1 MCPADRSSLA
11 QRKFELK
18 KKGIAMRNVRLLMK
32 YGLIFHVKAVWRVKW
47 QFLLLLAAMAAVL
60 AVAAGRPPK
69 LFSITYYNADGT
81 YASKMAIDNF
91 TEVLKGLAEMEEVQ
105 NLPAHPAGDVFIYFP
120 KDFADRWQYFES
132 LPVEVYILTQ
142 QPLYQALLRETFQAY
157 EEIMLGSEAV
167 ISVYNQELADLRL
180 TGEQA
185 IAENIKISLDFL
197 SLAFQ
202 RQRLYS
208 QKPIS
213 ALPGALTRN
222 YYFFSLTLFFGLLLG
237 IYWNGMAIE
246 KRQRYR
252 RLFLSQISKADYL
265 FSEFGLTAAVCLGY
279 STLSWLLGKYI
290 LQLMP
295 AGRYFG
301 GFVLLLLAVYWLL
314 GLAGYAFHNLGSYY
328 AAALTLFFFSALF
341 GGAFLP
347 LSFFPT
353 KWLLLTEW
361 SPFYHGFLFLLRLAA
376 AEVPAAAGGVFL
388 VVIGLTTGGH
398 FICVRRAHHD

>member
-222 YYFFSLTLFFGLLLG
+222 YYFFSLTLFSACCLAFTGTVWQLKKDS
-237 IYWNGMAIE
+237 AI
-246 KRQRYR
+246 
-252 RLFLSQISKADYL
+252 
-265 FSEFGLTAAVCLGY
+265 GVC
-279 STLSWLLGKYI
+279 
-290 LQLMP
+290 
-295 AGRYFG
+295 F
-301 GFVLLLLAVYWLL
+301 
-314 GLAGYAFHNLGSYY
+314 
-328 AAALTLFFFSALF
+328 
-341 GGAFLP
+341 
-347 LSFFPT
+347 
-353 KWLLLTEW
+353 
-361 SPFYHGFLFLLRLAA
+361 
-376 AEVPAAAGGVFL
+376 
-388 VVIGLTTGGH
+388 
-398 FICVRRAHHD
+398 